1 LQPPPLH
8 TTRLHA
14 YGGNGN
20 NFTTGFRLWRAT
32 HLRASAGAWA
42 AAAAA
47 FQLAS
52 ALCFCF
58 AARAPSHE
66 RALYPPRHGA
76 AICSDARLTEAE
88 IAEER
93 FLGAP

>member
-1 LQPPPLH
+1 LQPPPLQ

-20 NFTTGFRLWRAT
+20 NFTNVFRLWRAT

-42 AAAAA
+42 AAVAA

-52 ALCFCF
+52 ALFFCF
-58 AARAPSHE
+58 AARAQSHE
-66 RALYPPRHGA
+66 QLHCTSTAGSTAHYG
-76 AICSDARLTEAE
+76 TWKV
-88 IAEER
+88 
-93 FLGAP
+93 